1 MRTVRTHTWW
11 VEKVDG
17 RRVRGDRTRQRAA
30 LCAAQL
36 ATVYGLESVTV
47 GRLAAETGLS
57 KSGILTVFPNRTAIQ
72 LAAVAAARAIFTEQ
86 VVEPALQ
93 ASPGVTRL
101 EAVVDHW
108 FGYVQRRVFPGG
120 CFFVTVANEYGG
132 QDGEV
137 ADAVRE
143 ATTAWQTFIE
153 TDLLAGQ
160 PDTEPFRELAHR
172 DAFRLDA
179 YMTAAN
185 ARYALHRDQDD
196 LEMARQVCRELLSS
210 LPS

>member
-1 MRTVRTHTWW
+1 M
-11 VEKVDG
+11 EKVDG
-17 RRVRGDRTRQRAA
+17 RRVRGDRTRHRAA
-30 LCAAQL
+30 LGAAQL

-72 LAAVAAARAIFTEQ
+72 LAAVAAARIIFTEQ
-86 VVEPALQ
+86 VVEPAL
-93 ASPGVTRL
+93 ALNPGVGRL
-101 EAVVDHW
+101 VSVVDHW
-108 FGYVQRRVFPGG
+108 FGYVERRVFPGG

-137 ADAVRE
+137 ADAVRD
-143 ATTAWQTFIE
+143 ATASWRTFIE
-153 TDLLAGQ
+153 NDLLVGQ
-160 PDTEPFRELAHR
+160 PDEDSWRHLAHR

-185 ARYALHRDQDD
+185 TRYALYHDHAD
-196 LEMARQVCRELLSS
+196 LEMARQVCHDLLAERQGR
-210 LPS
+210 